1 MLPRNRATGTQQPS
15 TESARPGDGAAWM
28 PSGGGLSTVLGKKIV
43 SLEETSANAH
53 LQNIWPQGTT
63 LVRGAGAGETAMVGS
78 VSYIYI

>member
-1 MLPRNRATGTQQPS
+1 M
-15 TESARPGDGAAWM
+15 
-28 PSGGGLSTVLGKKIV
+28 LGKKIV

-78 VSYIYI
+78 VSYIYIYN